1 LCYPHGERS
10 FASYRVFPDKISFM
24 WYIFPVGAVILGLVA
39 YSMVKK
45 QNVTMWQ
52 AAPASIKVLVWLSAL
67 LNPIFGGVTMYY
79 ILRKNYP
86 EIAKKANSIT
96 FVAFGIW
103 IVFWIITA
111 FVLSNT

>member
-1 LCYPHGERS
+1 
-10 FASYRVFPDKISFM
+10 M

-52 AAPASIKVLVWLSAL
+52 AAPASIKVLIWLSAL
-67 LNPIFGGVTMYY
+67 LNPVFGGVTMYY

-86 EIAKKANSIT
+86 EIAKKANRIT
-96 FVAFGIW
+96 FIAFGIW
-103 IVFWIITA
+103 IVFWIIA
-111 FVLSNT
+111 ALVLGNT